1 MNTESSRTS
10 NSVKNVISNFS
21 YQILLII
28 LGFVSRTIFL
38 RVLSIEYLGIQG
50 LFSDI
55 LSLLSMADL
64 GFNTAMTF
72 SLYKPLAEKDTNT
85 ISGLINFYKKVYRII
100 AITIFLIGVLL
111 IPFLKFIVNLENT
124 LPHISLYYFLYLLN
138 TVASYLVVYKTIILQ
153 ADQKAHIVTKYS
165 SIFSTLQTICMLVFL
180 IITHNFLIYLSVQ
193 VIFTYFSNFYISSV
207 ASRLYPYIN
216 DEVSLPKDKT
226 KGIFDNIKSV
236 FIYKVS
242 SVLINATDNTLISII
257 IGTVAT
263 GLYSNYTMIILKL
276 TSLINTVFYSLTSS
290 LGNLIVTEGKEKR
303 FQIFQVLQT
312 ISNIFSIVCVTLV
325 LFLVQDFIK
334 IWLGNEYLLDN
345 MVVYAI
351 VLNFYFSI
359 SLLPIWVFREATGLY
374 NQIKYVML
382 ITAVLNLIIS
392 ITLGNLIGLSGI
404 LFATS
409 ISRILTYFWYEPV
422 LLFNKYFGHSSK
434 VYFGALLKSLFLLVV
449 IVMISLGISRFVVVN
464 NITSLM
470 LKGIILFLVSSTCAV
485 FFYRNSEGY
494 RFLKKKISERF

>member
-153 ADQKAHIVTKYS
+153 ADQKA
-165 SIFSTLQTICMLVFL
+165 
-180 IITHNFLIYLSVQ
+180 
-193 VIFTYFSNFYISSV
+193 
-207 ASRLYPYIN
+207 
-216 DEVSLPKDKT
+216 
-226 KGIFDNIKSV
+226 
-236 FIYKVS
+236 
-242 SVLINATDNTLISII
+242 
-257 IGTVAT
+257 
-263 GLYSNYTMIILKL
+263 
-276 TSLINTVFYSLTSS
+276 
-290 LGNLIVTEGKEKR
+290 
-303 FQIFQVLQT
+303 
-312 ISNIFSIVCVTLV
+312 
-325 LFLVQDFIK
+325 
-334 IWLGNEYLLDN
+334 
-345 MVVYAI
+345 
-351 VLNFYFSI
+351 
-359 SLLPIWVFREATGLY
+359 
-374 NQIKYVML
+374 
-382 ITAVLNLIIS
+382 
-392 ITLGNLIGLSGI
+392 
-404 LFATS
+404 
-409 ISRILTYFWYEPV
+409 
-422 LLFNKYFGHSSK
+422 
-434 VYFGALLKSLFLLVV
+434 
-449 IVMISLGISRFVVVN
+449 
-464 NITSLM
+464 
-470 LKGIILFLVSSTCAV
+470 
-485 FFYRNSEGY
+485 
-494 RFLKKKISERF
+494 